1 MTYKL
6 LFKEQALEEWNNLD
20 QTIREQFIIILTS
33 IDIGPLLLRDPP
45 LTRKKNVCKLK
56 PELG

>member
-20 QTIREQFIIILTS
+20 QTIREQFAIILTS
-33 IDIGPLLLRDPP
+33 VDIDSLLLRDPP
-45 LTRKKNVCKLK
+45 LTRNKKRL
-56 PELG
+56 